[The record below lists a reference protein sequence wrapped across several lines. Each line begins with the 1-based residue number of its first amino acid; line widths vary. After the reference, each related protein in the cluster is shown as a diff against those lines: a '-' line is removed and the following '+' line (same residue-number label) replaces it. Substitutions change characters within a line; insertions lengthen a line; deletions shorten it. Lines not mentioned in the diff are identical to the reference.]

1 MNIMTEHQLPHVV
14 IVGGGFGGLAVARA
28 LRKAPVRITLVD
40 RSNHNLFQPLLYQ
53 VATATLAPGDI
64 AAPIRHLLRKQRNVT
79 VAMAEVT
86 GVDVANRRV
95 LVNYLGRPDTPF
107 EYDYLI
113 LATGAS
119 HSYFGHNEFEPFA
132 PGMKTLADAESV
144 RAKVLKAFETAEIE
158 EDPSK
163 HQDLLTFVLVGAGPT
178 GVEMAGALAELRR
191 FTLKSDFRR
200 IDPLRARIILAE
212 ALPRILANFPEELSR
227 KAHARLES
235 VGVELRLGKPV
246 TAIDDAHVV
255 IGDETIPC
263 RTVIW
268 TAGVTPSPAGKWLNA
283 PTDKAGRVRVQP
295 DCSVPGHAEVFVIG
309 DTASLDQDGKPLPGV
324 AQVAMQE
331 GHYVG
336 KVIAN
341 RETERPAPQP
351 FRYFDKG
358 NMAVIGRGFAI
369 LDSPFA
375 KLSGLPAWL
384 AWAFIHLLFLPAFGN
399 RLRVWTQ
406 AIWSYFTRQ
415 KSSQLIVEPRSEH
428 TSAPPKAQISEKQ
441 SAGYQGLNVARNTG
455 LLLLLL
461 AGSLLCPNSLRAQSG
476 NLGQP
481 FEVPSLTES
490 ATDAPAETSAVIE
503 SPSAAEKSATEKG
516 WVVGFGSINAFYH
529 SGATIATSGQV
540 IPGGTANVSNNLT
553 LMFDVRRYIAKDLS
567 LSLMGGVPP
576 KPTITGE
583 GSVASLGEL
592 GKVRYG
598 PAILTAEYHLP
609 KLHAFRPYVGAGTAY
624 AIILKE
630 HDAAVSQLGVRNNWG
645 FVLEGGAEHQLSKN
659 LALFA
664 DVKEVWLA
672 VNAHGSLDGVVPVT
686 AHVNLNP
693 TIVSVGI
700 RFRPSLRIFDR
711 H

>member
-1 MNIMTEHQLPHVV
+1 MTKHQLPHVV

-28 LRKAPVRITLVD
+28 LRKAPVRITLID
-40 RSNHNLFQPLLYQ
+40 RSNHHLFQPLLYQ

-95 LVNYLGRPDTPF
+95 LVNYLGQPDTPF

-119 HSYFGHNEFEPFA
+119 HSYFGHNEFAPFA

-178 GVEMAGALAELRR
+178 GVEMAGSLAELRR

-200 IDPLRARIILAE
+200 IDPLQARIILAE
-212 ALPRILANFPEELSR
+212 AAPRVLANFPEDLSR
-227 KAHARLES
+227 KAQARLES
-235 VGVELRLGKPV
+235 VGVEVRLGQPV
-246 TAIDDAHVV
+246 KAIDDEHVV

-283 PTDKAGRVRVQP
+283 PTDKAGRVRVQS
-295 DCSVPGHAEVFVIG
+295 DCSVPEHPEVFVIG
-309 DTASLDQDGKPLPGV
+309 DTASFDQNGKPLPGV
-324 AQVAMQE
+324 AQVAMQQ
-331 GHYVG
+331 GRYVG
-336 KVIAN
+336 EVIEK
-341 RETERPAPQP
+341 RETGGSAPPP
-351 FRYFDKG
+351 FHYFDKG

-369 LDSPFA
+369 LDSRVV
-375 KLSGLPAWL
+375 KMSGLPAWL
-384 AWAFIHLLFLPAFGN
+384 AWAFIHILFLPALGN

-406 AIWSYFTRQ
+406 AMWSYFTRQ
-415 KSSQLIVEPRSEH
+415 KSSQLIVEPRSQQL
-428 TSAPPKAQISEKQ
+428 APPREQLSEKQ
-441 SAGYQGLNVARNTG
+441 SYQGLNVAKNTG

-461 AGSLLCPNSLRAQSG
+461 AGSLSLSPISLHAQSS
-476 NLGQP
+476 NPGQP
-481 FEVPSLTES
+481 FEVSSMTES
-490 ATDAPAETSAVIE
+490 AAVTSANTSPANE
-503 SPSAAEKSATEKG
+503 SPSATEKG
-516 WVVGFGSINAFYH
+516 WVVGIGSINAFYH
-529 SGATIATSGQV
+529 SGATIATSGQT
-540 IPGGTANVSNNLT
+540 IPGATANVSNNYT
-553 LMFDVRRYIAKDLS
+553 LMFDVRRYIAKNLS
-567 LSLMGGVPP
+567 LSLLAGVPP

-583 GSVASLGEL
+583 GSVAALGEL

-609 KLHAFRPYVGAGTAY
+609 KLRAFRPYVGAGTAY

-645 FVLEGGAEHQLSKN
+645 TVLEAGAEHQLSRN
-659 LALFA
+659 MALFV

-672 VNAHGSLDGVVPVT
+672 VDAHGSLYSVAPVT

-700 RFRPSLRIFDR
+700 RFHPSLGIFDR

>member
-1 MNIMTEHQLPHVV
+1 MTKHQLPHVV

-40 RSNHNLFQPLLYQ
+40 RSNHHLFQPLLYQ

-86 GVDVANRRV
+86 GVNVANRRV
-95 LVNYLGRPDTPF
+95 LVNYLGQSDTPF

-119 HSYFGHNEFEPFA
+119 HSYFGHNEFAPFA

-200 IDPLRARIILAE
+200 IDPLQARIILAE
-212 ALPRILANFPEELSR
+212 AAPRILGNFPEELSR
-227 KAHARLES
+227 RAQARLES
-235 VGVELRLGKPV
+235 VGVEVRLGQPV
-246 TAIDDAHVV
+246 KAIDDQHVV

-295 DCSVPGHAEVFVIG
+295 DCSVPEHPEVFVIG

-331 GHYVG
+331 GRYVA

-341 RETERPAPQP
+341 RETGQPAPQP

-369 LDSPFA
+369 LDSRFA
-375 KLSGLPAWL
+375 KMSGFPAWL
-384 AWAFIHLLFLPAFGN
+384 AWAFIHILFLPALGK
-399 RLRVWTQ
+399 RLRVSTQ

-415 KSSQLIVEPRSEH
+415 KSSQLIVEPRTEQ
-428 TSAPPKAQISEKQ
+428 TPPSGRLSEKQ
-441 SAGYQGLNVARNTG
+441 SNSYQALNVARNTG
-455 LLLLLL
+455 LPLLLL
-461 AGSLLCPNSLRAQSG
+461 AGSLLCPHSLRAQSG
-476 NLGQP
+476 NPGQS
-481 FEVPSLTES
+481 FEVSSPTES
-490 ATDAPAETSAVIE
+490 AAVTSANTTPANE
-503 SPSAAEKSATEKG
+503 SPSATERG
-516 WVVGFGSINAFYH
+516 WVVGIGSINAFYH
-529 SGATIATSGQV
+529 SGATIATTGQT
-540 IPGGTANVSNNLT
+540 IPGATANVTNNYT
-553 LMFDVRRYIAKDLS
+553 LMFDVRRYITKDLS
-567 LSLMGGVPP
+567 LTLMGGVPP
-576 KPTITGE
+576 KPTITGK
-583 GSVASLGEL
+583 GSVAALGEL

-598 PAILTAEYHLP
+598 PAILTADYHLP
-609 KLHAFRPYVGAGTAY
+609 KLLAFRPYVGAGTAY
-624 AIILKE
+624 AIILKD
-630 HDAAVSQLGVRNNWG
+630 HDAAVSQLGVHNNWG
-645 FVLEGGAEHQLSKN
+645 IVLEGGAEHQLTRN

-700 RFRPSLRIFDR
+700 RFHPSLGISGR